1 MRMPP
6 TNATAKP
13 ASARRPLFDNG
24 VAALAFGVVCLLA
37 PVLLEG
43 SGRFSS
49 LAELLRIPGV
59 LGVGLGVVLLALHVT
74 ARRHPKQQ
82 ELLPAASD
90 EAAVVETGP
99 AADWSASVL
108 ERLGTTRLAIVC
120 EKLFAQAGFS
130 THRAPLDDGGN
141 IDLWLYS
148 KHAQGTAAIVRCT
161 PAPGDTIG
169 IDEMHLFYATL
180 AAQSVSRGTY
190 ATNGTFTDEARR
202 FAREHGINALDR
214 DRLLALIGSRT
225 SEQQQE
231 LLAAA
236 AEGL

>member
-6 TNATAKP
+6 SNATAKP

-24 VAALAFGVVCLLA
+24 VAALAFGAVCLLA
-37 PVLLEG
+37 PVLLES

-49 LAELLRIPGV
+49 LAQLLRIPGV

-74 ARRHPKQQ
+74 ARRHPTQHQ
-82 ELLPAASD
+82 LLPPTGD
-90 EAAVVETGP
+90 EAGAVETVP
-99 AADWSASVL
+99 AVDWSPSVL
-108 ERLGTTRLAIVC
+108 ERLGTARLAIVC

-161 PAPGDTIG
+161 PAPDDTIG
-169 IDEMHLFYATL
+169 IDELHLFYATL
-180 AAQSVSRGTY
+180 TAQSVRRGTY

-225 SEQQQE
+225 SGQQQE

-236 AEGL
+236 ADGL